1 MYWKLVAVVLSLA
14 VLAGVSPRAA
24 AGPPEKVVGAMTF
37 DTVADGLRRY
47 QREKD
52 GGRRLAWLKRL
63 APTRDVRVAVALGEA
78 LDEPGGVLSGEAV
91 VLLLAHY
98 DIGPTS
104 PLEDLKGAVRRWWK
118 KNKAELTRRAAKL
131 PR

>member
-1 MYWKLVAVVLSLA
+1 MV
-14 VLAGVSPRAA
+14 RD
-24 AGPPEKVVGAMTF
+24 E
-37 DTVADGLRRY
+37 VADGLRRY
-47 QREKD
+47 QQEKE

-78 LDEPGGVLSGEAV
+78 LDEPAGLLSGEAV

-104 PLEDLKGAVRRWWK
+104 PLEDLSGAVRRWWK
-118 KNKAELTRRAAKL
+118 KNKTDLRRRAAQL
-131 PR
+131 PQ